1 MARARHRPRGG
12 SRRVHR
18 ARHRRSVRKSSR
30 PWRENSDRPCRR
42 RHWRVPR
49 PAQSGPRPYRIRLRH
64 PVRPPEW
71 RSGAPR
77 GASRPGASADKPW
90 RFLSRQTQFGRL
102 PPPEGVFSILDDLGK
117 STEEVNNYSDR
128 MTRRNCHPDRL
139 AEKILREAAASGS
152 SGGQSADRF
161 SSPPAAGAAQNE
173 AGDNQVGGK
182 PDRDAQHRGKQAK
195 REGYGERRQL
205 ESQETAGKA
214 EAHEIGD
221 RDRQHHHVVPEEIG
235 RDEERSDRKASG
247 LQRIADLAAPD
258 RDQRDC
264 DG

>member
-1 MARARHRPRGG
+1 MAFP
-12 SRRVHR
+12 
-18 ARHRRSVRKSSR
+18 
-30 PWRENSDRPCRR
+30 
-42 RHWRVPR
+42 VP
-49 PAQSGPRPYRIRLRH
+49 ADAIRT
-64 PVRPPEW
+64 VAT
-71 RSGAPR
+71 S
-77 GASRPGASADKPW
+77 
-90 RFLSRQTQFGRL
+90 
-102 PPPEGVFSILDDLGK
+102 EGVFSILDDLGK

-139 AEKILREAAASGS
+139 VEKILREAAASGPG
-152 SGGQSADRF
+152 GGQSADRF

-182 PDRDAQHRGKQAK
+182 PDRDAQHREAQAK

-214 EAHEIGD
+214 ETDEIGD
-221 RDRQHHHVVPEEIG
+221 RDRQHHHVVQEEIG
-235 RDEERSDRKASG
+235 RDQQRSDRKACG

-264 DG
+264 DGSG